1 MAGFNLFQRFYYGK
15 AGQADYTPDQLPD
28 NRVQLFFEMLR
39 THFARL
45 FTVNLIYLL
54 FCLPALI
61 WSAINF
67 MVLQTG
73 DLQDPQGLLL
83 FAYLP
88 GMIPCLG
95 LAGVGATGEMRI
107 LRNLA
112 RDQHVFLM
120 SDYKDAI
127 RGNWKQGLLVGL
139 INGFSLFIAAMC
151 FFFYGQLARESALWM
166 LPQMLA
172 LTVTAVWW
180 MMNMLMFPMMVTYD
194 LKFKDLVRNA
204 AIMVVARLPWSILF
218 LAGSVGVPALIA
230 LFVPYGEIAMILL
243 YLALGFSLTGL
254 IYASYANSC
263 FDRFLNPR
271 IEGAQVGMG
280 LRDRTED
287 DLSDENIDE
296 DEPDT
301 LV

>member
-1 MAGFNLFQRFYYGK
+1 MAGFNFFQRFYYGK

-39 THFARL
+39 IHFARL

-61 WSAINF
+61 WSGINF
-67 MVLQTG
+67 AVLQAG
-73 DLQDPQGLLL
+73 DMQNPQGLLL
-83 FAYLP
+83 SFYLP

-95 LAGVGATGEMRI
+95 LAGVGAVGEMRI
-107 LRNLA
+107 LRNWA

-127 RGNWKQGLLVGL
+127 VGNWKQGLLVGL
-139 INGFSLFIAAMC
+139 VNGFSLFIAAMC
-151 FFFYGQLARESALWM
+151 FFFYGQLAKESALWL

-172 LTVTAVWW
+172 LTITAVWW
-180 MMNMLMFPMMVTYD
+180 MMNMLLFPMMVTYD

-204 AIMVVARLPWSILF
+204 AIMAVARLPWSVLF
-218 LAGSVGVPALIA
+218 LAGSVGIPAMIA
-230 LFVPYGEIAMILL
+230 LFVPYGGIAMVVF
-243 YLALGFSLTGL
+243 YLAIGFALTGFV
-254 IYASYANSC
+254 YASYANSC
-263 FDRFLNPR
+263 FDKFLNPR

-280 LRDRTED
+280 LRGRTED
-287 DLSDENIDE
+287 DWDDEPEGE
-296 DEPDT
+296 DGPDT